1 MDTSTCTL
9 AGTDAT
15 ASASRS
21 LHSAGAGRRAQ
32 AQAIRSAL
40 DTAAD
45 LINTQHAVVLR
56 SVIDMQA
63 ANLHRTEFGFSALRD
78 LLLSQFDFTFNT
90 ASAIA

>member
-1 MDTSTCTL
+1 MDTSTCITPIDGL
-9 AGTDAT
+9 PQAT
-15 ASASRS
+15 PPSSF
-21 LHSAGAGRRAQ
+21 GAGRRAQ

-56 SVIDMQA
+56 SVIEMQA